1 MRALVQDLCY
11 SVRQV
16 RKSPG
21 ITALVILTV
30 ALGIGVNTSVFSLL
44 NGFLRP
50 LRVDDPS
57 KIVVLAAH
65 AKGDETG
72 VQYRFSF
79 PALGD
84 FRRQANLFSDIFAF
98 NVLLGGLGLDG
109 KTAQVLYSAVSGNY
123 FLALGIQPAA
133 GRLFRPDEGEA
144 PDRDLAVVLGYS
156 YWQKRF
162 GGDPGAV
169 GKQVRLDG
177 KAAHVV
183 GVAPN
188 GFHGLYAGAE
198 MDCYLP
204 LNSLNVRYSDGDRF
218 FTNRGSRPLTV
229 VGRLKPG
236 VSLAQAQNSLDV
248 VARRMGEQYPVT
260 DKGIGVRVVPEVLA
274 RPLPL
279 RFLANAIPLLRIFVL
294 ILAALVLMLACMNV
308 ANILMVRA
316 TIRQR
321 ELAIRTALGSGRW
334 RLVRQMFTE
343 SALLAALG
351 GLGGVVLG
359 KWGSAAFAAS
369 IDLATD
375 FPTVLDFSFDWRV
388 FLYALGAA
396 ISTGLLIG
404 VWPAIR
410 GSRADTNTVLHDGG
424 RSDSGGGKKRARG
437 ALVVAQ
443 VAGSLVLLIVA
454 GLFARSLQRAQHMDL
469 GFDAG
474 HLFNVRMDPD
484 ELGYD
489 RTRTRD
495 FYRELLRRVRSL
507 PGVQSASMAFSVP
520 MGYIFDHQAVL
531 AEGQPTVPGEQPPSA
546 GCNYVDPGYFET
558 MGIRLIRGRAFMEA
572 DDATA
577 PSVAIVNQA
586 MAARF
591 WPNQDPVGRRFRLKP
606 GEPFLEV
613 VGVAHDSKYLAVY
626 EPALPYF
633 YVPLAQ
639 TVITMRTL
647 QVRSAM
653 PPESVG
659 IRVQREIQ
667 ALDPDMTLA
676 DMRTMN
682 QSLAGAFGGFLMF
695 RLGAIQ
701 GAAMGILGLVLAV
714 IGVYGVVSYGASQRT
729 REIGIRMALG
739 ADRSDIRSLVLGQGM
754 RLVIAGIAVGLVA
767 AAVFT
772 RFVAGYVML
781 STTFDPLTFALVT
794 LLLSAIALWAC
805 YLPARRAMRIDPIVA
820 LRHE

>member
-1 MRALVQDLCY
+1 L
-11 SVRQV
+11 

-50 LRVDDPS
+50 LRVQGPA
-57 KIVVLAAH
+57 KIVVLAAQT
-65 AKGDETG
+65 KGDETG
-72 VQYRFSF
+72 VEYRFSY
-79 PALGD
+79 PALAD
-84 FRRQANLFSDIFAF
+84 FRRQATLFSDVFAF

-123 FLALGIQPAA
+123 FPALGLEPAA
-133 GRLFRPDEGEA
+133 GRLFRTGEGEV
-144 PDRDLAVVLGYS
+144 PHGDLAIVLGYS

-162 GGDPGAV
+162 GSDPGAV
-169 GKQVRLDG
+169 GKQVRIDG
-177 KAAHVV
+177 KSARIV
-183 GVAPN
+183 GVAPK

-204 LNSLNVRYSDGDRF
+204 LNSLNVRHSDGDWF
-218 FTNRGSRPLTV
+218 FTDRGARPLTV
-229 VGRLKPG
+229 LGRLKPG
-236 VSLAQAQNSLDV
+236 VSLAQAQNSLDAV
-248 VARRMGEQYPVT
+248 TRRMGEQYPAT
-260 DKGIGVRVVPEVLA
+260 DKGVGVRVVPEELA

-279 RFLANAIPLLRIFVL
+279 RYLANAIPVLRIFVL
-294 ILAALVLMLACMNV
+294 ILAGLVLMLACVNV

-321 ELAIRTALGSGRW
+321 EMAIRVALGSGRW

-351 GLGGVVLG
+351 GVGGVVLG
-359 KWGSAAFAAS
+359 KWGSTAFAAS

-388 FLYALGAA
+388 FLYALAAA
-396 ISTGLLIG
+396 ISTSLLIG

-410 GSRADTNTVLHDGG
+410 GSRTSTNEVLHDGG
-424 RSDSGGGKKRARG
+424 RSGSGGKNRARG
-437 ALVVAQ
+437 VLVVAQ
-443 VAGSLVLLIVA
+443 IAGSLVLLIVA

-474 HLFNVRMDPD
+474 RLFNVRMDPD

-489 RTRTRD
+489 RARTRD
-495 FYRELLRRVRSL
+495 FYHELLRRVRTL
-507 PGVQSASMAFSVP
+507 PGVQSATMAFSVP

-531 AEGQPTVPGEQPPSA
+531 AEGRPGVPGEQPPSA

-558 MGIRLIRGRAFMEA
+558 MGIPLIRGRAFIDS

-577 PSVAIVNQA
+577 PRVAIVNQT
-586 MAARF
+586 MATRF
-591 WPNQDPVGRRFRLKP
+591 WPNRDPVGRRFRMKS
-606 GEPFLEV
+606 GEPLLEV
-613 VGVAHDSKYLAVY
+613 VGVARDSKYLAVY

-633 YVPLAQ
+633 YIPLAQ
-639 TVITMRTL
+639 TAITMRTL
-647 QVRSAM
+647 QVRSTV
-653 PPESVG
+653 PPESIG

-667 ALDPDMTLA
+667 ALDPEMPLA
-676 DMRTMN
+676 DMRTME

-701 GAAMGILGLVLAV
+701 GLAMGILGLALAV
-714 IGVYGVVSYGASQRT
+714 IGVYGVVSYGASQRI

-739 ADRSDIRSLVLGQGM
+739 ADAGDIRNLVLGHGV
-754 RLVIAGIAVGLVA
+754 RLVIAGVAVGLLTA
-767 AAVFT
+767 AGFT
-772 RFVAGYVML
+772 RLVSAYVML
-781 STTFDPLTFALVT
+781 STTADPLTFTVVT
-794 LLLSAIALWAC
+794 LLLTAIALWAC
-805 YLPARRAMRIDPIVA
+805 YLPARRAMRVDPIVA